1 MRIQKPGSGTSW
13 LIFIVITLAALPF
26 LLGAAYTAYRSL
38 WFQHSAER
46 AEGTIVE
53 VSEGTPELKVEFR
66 TKDGQVRRTETGGS
80 DLYKGHAKG
89 DKITVFYDP
98 QQPARARV
106 DLWLEHWIIP
116 TILVVPGAIILLA
129 ALLISSSWRRD
140 PFARPQ
146 LETGGVPVQAEFA
159 RVRLGVDLDLDR
171 PRAPGNFKLT
181 EKDGRYELMHNGRKR
196 DAYDPAVQ
204 RELGLCYT
212 VEARGR
218 DPMTSAERIF
228 ESEPLDTNPERLLQ
242 GRAITVFV
250 DPKRPQVYRMELPF
264 QKKTAPAKPQQSPI
278 TKL

>member
-1 MRIQKPGSGTSW
+1 MRAQKSGNGTSW

-38 WFQHSAER
+38 WFQYAAQR

-80 DLYKGHAKG
+80 DLYKGYAKG

-116 TILVVPGAIILLA
+116 TILLVPGAIILLA
-129 ALLISSSWRRD
+129 ALLMSSTWRRD
-140 PFARPQ
+140 AFARPQ
-146 LETGGVPVQAEFA
+146 LETGGIPVEAEFV

-171 PRAPGNFKLT
+171 PRAPGDFRLT
-181 EKDGRYELMHNGRKR
+181 EKDSRYQLTHNGKER
-196 DAYDPAVQ
+196 DPYDPAVQ

-212 VEARGR
+212 VQARRR
-218 DPMTSAERIF
+218 DPKTGVERIF
-228 ESEPLDTNPERLLQ
+228 ESEPLDTDPERLLQ
-242 GRAITVFV
+242 GRPIMVFV
-250 DPKRPQVYRMELPF
+250 DPKRPDVYRMELPLK
-264 QKKTAPAKPQQSPI
+264 KKTPAVRAQQSPI